1 MRFLELVMKNNS
13 HINYIYPMLV
23 IYLLQRLHGQL
34 SQFNNFD
41 FALKISSDE
50 ESFISMGSFCDN

>member
-1 MRFLELVMKNNS
+1 MKNNS